1 MSNIQK
7 YIDTCNETAAV
18 TAQRLRSMANVI
30 GDEQHYEDNVCT
42 IADVQCMTKR
52 AIKRMATDMQN
63 LVRTMGEQL
72 AIERAEAERMT
83 RLYEMARND
92 YREMRMQHAV
102 LGTELDDL
110 KGLNGEAKKLAAQA
124 KAH

>member
-63 LVRTMGEQL
+63 LVVDMTEQL
-72 AIERAEAERMT
+72 AAERAEFERMK
-83 RLYEMARND
+83 RLYEMARKD
-92 YREMRMQHAV
+92 IQ
-102 LGTELDDL
+102 DL
-110 KGLNGEAKKLAAQA
+110 KA